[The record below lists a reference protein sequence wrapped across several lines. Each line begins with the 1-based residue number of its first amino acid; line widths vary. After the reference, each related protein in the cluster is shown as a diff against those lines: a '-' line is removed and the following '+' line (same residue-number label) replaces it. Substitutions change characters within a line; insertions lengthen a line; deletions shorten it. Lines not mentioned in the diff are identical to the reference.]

1 MSWKKVSG
9 WGFLVL
15 LALAGWP
22 VRADDLETKN
32 GERLTGRILSETA
45 DSVEFEST
53 TFGKLRVEKKNI
65 VRLERSTPPQPG
77 APAEAPAGQ
86 AVASETPP
94 AAPAPAQPQQAKD
107 ATPQKVEWFMHRLD
121 FLKKWKSSL
130 DFGLTYR
137 RGQDSDNNFDIRFRS
152 ERLNPLAREY
162 LFEYRYY
169 RKDDV
174 SADGVKTVDDDN
186 TVAEFRFRQALRPRW
201 FFQANARYYRDPMVN
216 LFNEGTLTGGP
227 GYRIFEKPTFKMS
240 VIPAAGAQYADYGP
254 EERGWHFVLGGYQD
268 LQWDFAKFFKIRQT
282 LYFFQ
287 DPWNRASHA
296 LRFHVEQ
303 SQRVSKYF
311 SLGFAYDYT
320 FDGEVGGYIK
330 QNQQRLGVN
339 LGLDF

>member
-15 LALAGWP
+15 LALAGLP

-32 GERLTGRILSETA
+32 GERLTGRILNESA

-65 VRLERSTPPQPG
+65 VRLERSAPPEPG
-77 APAEAPAGQ
+77 APAAAPADQ
-86 AVASETPP
+86 AAASENPP
-94 AAPAPAQPQQAKD
+94 AAPAPAQPGAASGAPPSQPQQAED
-107 ATPQKVEWFMHRLD
+107 AAPQKMEGFMQRLD

-130 DFGLTYR
+130 AFGLTYR

-152 ERLNPLAREY
+152 ERINPLAREY

-169 RKDDV
+169 KKDNV
-174 SADGVKTVDDDN
+174 SAEGVKTVDDDN

-216 LFNEGTLTGGP
+216 LYNEGTLTGGF
-227 GYRIFEKPTFKMS
+227 GYRIVEKPTFKLS
-240 VIPAAGAQYADYGP
+240 AIPAAGPQYADYGP
-254 EERGWHFVLGGYQD
+254 DEKGWHFVLGGYQD
-268 LQWDFAKFFKIRQT
+268 LQWDFAKLFRIRQT

-296 LRFHVEQ
+296 LRFHLEQ
-303 SQRVSKYF
+303 SQRVSKHF
-311 SLGFAYDYT
+311 SSA
-320 FDGEVGGYIK
+320 
-330 QNQQRLGVN
+330 
-339 LGLDF
+339 